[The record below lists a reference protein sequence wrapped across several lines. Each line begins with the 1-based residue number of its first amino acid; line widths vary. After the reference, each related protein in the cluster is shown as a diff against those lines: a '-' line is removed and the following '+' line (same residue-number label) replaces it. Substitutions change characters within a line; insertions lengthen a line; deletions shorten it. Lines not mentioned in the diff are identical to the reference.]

1 MRIKINKNG
10 KETIIDINNK
20 YIEEVEEET
29 NVEDLDDNII
39 YIGKNKKKNGKSFK
53 SKFTSA
59 LPLMCVVAYLLLG
72 FLLDLWHPGWLVF
85 LLIPI
90 LPTFFNVFSKNKK
103 SSWMSLIVLLTVA
116 IYLTV
121 GFVFQLWHPNWII
134 FFIIPIASIFID

>member
-1 MRIKINKNG
+1 MESFSNLLKKISG
-10 KETIIDINNK
+10 
-20 YIEEVEEET
+20 VS
-29 NVEDLDDNII
+29 VMAL
-39 YIGKNKKKNGKSFK
+39 IGESGTGKSFK